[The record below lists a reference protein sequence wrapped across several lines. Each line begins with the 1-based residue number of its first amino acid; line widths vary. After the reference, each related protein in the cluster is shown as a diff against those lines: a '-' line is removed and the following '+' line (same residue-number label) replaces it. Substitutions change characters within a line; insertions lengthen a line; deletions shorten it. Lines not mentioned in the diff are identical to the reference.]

1 MFTPPFILSIAGGG
15 STYTPGIVKSL
26 MVRLQDF
33 PLAEIRLYDIDEAR
47 QNTIAPVVEK
57 VIRDHSQSIKFT
69 VTNDPE
75 VAFSGAHFVFAQMR
89 VGQYKMREQDEKIP
103 LRHGVVGQETCGPG
117 GLAYG
122 LRTILPMVELIDL
135 VDRYA
140 HEKAWIVNYSNPA
153 AIVAEGVRRLRPN
166 VRVLNICDMPVA
178 AMRNMGAILGVD
190 RHKLEVD
197 YFGLNHFGWFTRV
210 WVDGEDKLPEL
221 RKHIAKFGLLTE
233 DAAKTDPQHS
243 DPSWVKTWRNIK
255 PIMDNFPEYLPNPY
269 LQYYLMP
276 NQIVEHQNPDYT
288 RANEVM
294 NGREKKLFAAAE
306 EYKRTGILPDAF
318 HVGVHGEFIVDVA
331 CSLAFNLRSR
341 HLVMVENRGAI
352 TNLPYDAVVEV
363 PAYITSDGP
372 EPVRVGQVPLFH
384 QTLLQQQLASEQLLV
399 EATIEGSYEKALQ
412 AFTLNRTVPTME
424 HAKAI
429 LDEMVSEKTP
439 TILFYGKEWRQP
451 MSTSYFVA
459 ADWLIEHGDD
469 PEVQIIDARM
479 APPGQEH
486 RDVPGEYRAGHLPG
500 AVFFD
505 IEALSDHTS
514 PLPHMLPR
522 PEAFSVAMRELGISK
537 DKHLVVYDE
546 GNLFS
551 APRAWWMLK
560 NFGVEKV
567 SILAGGAGWLEA
579 RRTAAAAGGRDA
591 AGGGF

>member
-1 MFTPPFILSIAGGG
+1 MKKFSVVIAGGG
-15 STYTPGIVKSL
+15 STFTPGIVL
-26 MVRLQDF
+26 MLLANRDRF
-33 PLAEIRLYDIDEAR
+33 PLRALKFYDNDGAR
-47 QNTIAPVVEK
+47 QEIIAEACKIILKEQAPE
-57 VIRDHSQSIKFT
+57 IEFSYT
-69 VTNDPE
+69 TDPE
-75 VAFSGAHFVFAQMR
+75 AAFTDVDFVMAHIR
-89 VGQYKMREQDEKIP
+89 VGKYPMREKDEKIP
-103 LRHGVVGQETCGPG
+103 LRHGVLGQETCGPG
-117 GLAYG
+117 GISYG
-122 LRTILPMVELIDL
+122 MRSIGGVLEL
-135 VDRYA
+135 VDYM
-140 HEKAWIVNYSNPA
+140 EQYSPNAWMLNYSNPA

-166 VRVLNICDMPVA
+166 ARVLNICDMPVA

-210 WVDGEDKLPEL
+210 RVDGEDKLPEL

-306 EYKRTGILPDAF
+306 EYQRTGILPDAF

-331 CSLAFNLRSR
+331 CSLAFNLRQR

-363 PAYITSDGP
+363 PAYITSEGP

-429 LDEMVSEKTP
+429 LDEM
-439 TILFYGKEWRQP
+439 
-451 MSTSYFVA
+451 
-459 ADWLIEHGDD
+459 
-469 PEVQIIDARM
+469 
-479 APPGQEH
+479 
-486 RDVPGEYRAGHLPG
+486 
-500 AVFFD
+500 
-505 IEALSDHTS
+505 IEANRDYWPALQKAWQDG
-514 PLPHMLPR
+514 
-522 PEAFSVAMRELGISK
+522 EAVK
-537 DKHLVVYDE
+537 K
-546 GNLFS
+546 
-551 APRAWWMLK
+551 
-560 NFGVEKV
+560 
-567 SILAGGAGWLEA
+567 
-579 RRTAAAAGGRDA
+579 
-591 AGGGF
+591 

>member
-1 MFTPPFILSIAGGG
+1 MFKPPFILSIAGGG

-26 MVRLQDF
+26 MVQLQDF
-33 PLAEIRLYDIDEAR
+33 PLAEIRLYDIDAAR
-47 QNTIAPVVEK
+47 QDTIAPVVEK

-69 VTNDPE
+69 VTDNPE

-89 VGQYKMREQDEKIP
+89 VGQYKMREHDEKIP

-135 VDRYA
+135 VERYA
-140 HEKAWIVNYSNPA
+140 HQKAWIVNYSNPA

-166 VRVLNICDMPVA
+166 ARVLNICDMPVA

-210 WVDGEDKLPEL
+210 LVDGVDRLPEL
-221 RKHIAKFGLLTE
+221 RRHIAKYGLLTE

-306 EYKRTGILPDAF
+306 EYKRTGILSDAF

-331 CSLAFNLRSR
+331 RSLAFNLRQR

-363 PAYITSDGP
+363 PAYITSEGP
-372 EPVRVGQVPLFH
+372 EPIRVGQVPLFH

-429 LDEMVSEKTP
+429 LDEM
-439 TILFYGKEWRQP
+439 
-451 MSTSYFVA
+451 
-459 ADWLIEHGDD
+459 
-469 PEVQIIDARM
+469 
-479 APPGQEH
+479 
-486 RDVPGEYRAGHLPG
+486 
-500 AVFFD
+500 
-505 IEALSDHTS
+505 IEANRDYWPALQKAWQDG
-514 PLPHMLPR
+514 
-522 PEAFSVAMRELGISK
+522 EAVK
-537 DKHLVVYDE
+537 K
-546 GNLFS
+546 
-551 APRAWWMLK
+551 
-560 NFGVEKV
+560 
-567 SILAGGAGWLEA
+567 
-579 RRTAAAAGGRDA
+579 
-591 AGGGF
+591 